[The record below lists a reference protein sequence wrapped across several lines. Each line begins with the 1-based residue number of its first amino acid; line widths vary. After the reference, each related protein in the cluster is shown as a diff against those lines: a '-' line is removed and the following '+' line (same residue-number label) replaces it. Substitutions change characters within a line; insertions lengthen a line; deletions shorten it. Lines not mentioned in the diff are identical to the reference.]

1 MSWAR
6 PHTGPPGGA
15 SLGKPLAARV
25 VDVAGTGDSGLG
37 VFALV
42 CTALLILACAAAV
55 LATRTGNRL

>member
-1 MSWAR
+1 M
-6 PHTGPPGGA
+6 
-15 SLGKPLAARV
+15 